1 MIENFIVSES
11 IKDKISL
18 EQFDDN
24 LEVLRVNKLICKSDL
39 IYLTF
44 IYDDNF
50 KIKKNYN
57 IKSIYIEEVNYNFK
71 EKLSFNFYSFECSD
85 ENKLITFCIEKD
97 LFWRVF
103 GIILR

>member
-11 IKDKISL
+11 IKDKINV
-18 EQFDDN
+18 EQFDN
-24 LEVLRVNKLICKSDL
+24 VEVLRLNKLICKNDL

-50 KIKKNYN
+50 KIRKNYN

-71 EKLSFNFYSFECSD
+71 EQLSFDFYSFKCNN

-97 LFWRVF
+97 LFWSNLYHV
-103 GIILR
+103 GN

>member
-11 IKDKISL
+11 IKDKISA
-18 EQFDDN
+18 EQFDN
-24 LEVLRVNKLICKSDL
+24 VEALRVNKLICKNDL

-50 KIKKNYN
+50 KIRKNYS

-71 EKLSFNFYSFECSD
+71 EQLSFDFYAFEYND
-85 ENKLITFCIEKD
+85 KNKLITLCMQKD
-97 LFWRVF
+97 LFWSNLYYV
-103 GIILR
+103 GN